1 MLKFLVLLNPRFFKN
16 AFDIQERSLKF
27 NQSATASHVKMYSL
41 TFETT
46 VLISDVDGVMSIELT
61 IDLTNVSFGL
71 MFIKTN
77 VFKMT
82 I

>member
-1 MLKFLVLLNPRFFKN
+1 M
-16 AFDIQERSLKF
+16 
-27 NQSATASHVKMYSL
+27 MYSL
-41 TFETT
+41 TFETP
-46 VLISDVDGVMSIELT
+46 VLISGVDDVMSIELT
-61 IDLTNVSFGL
+61 SDLTNVSFGL